1 MIITGKIKAMKN
13 KNEMKVFVVDDSP
26 LCRYLYQRHLT
37 NLGFRNIY
45 QFESGQQCLNNI
57 HIRPD
62 IILLDFDAPPINGL
76 DVLKEVKVLYPH
88 IHLLMISAQ
97 RDINVVVDAIRYGV
111 SGYIMKDER
120 QLEMMSYATDK
131 ILNDYKYQF
140 SN

>member
-1 MIITGKIKAMKN
+1 MYG
-13 KNEMKVFVVDDSP
+13 VFILSNLVI
-26 LCRYLYQRHLT
+26 LTLFFCQKHLT

-45 QFESGQQCLNNI
+45 QFGSGQQCLNNI

-97 RDINVVVDAIRYGV
+97 RDIKVVDAIRYGV

-120 QLEMMSYATDK
+120 QLEMMCYATDK